1 MDLNEEC
8 FQELGE
14 WMDELL
20 AKLPGLTQKAR
31 REMEKSGEEPIT
43 TTVGLFSFRSPAPRA
58 TRSRSLDDE
67 L

>member
-1 MDLNEEC
+1 MDPNEER

-20 AKLPGLTQKAR
+20 AKLQGLEQKAG
-31 REMEKSGEEPIT
+31 REVEKSGEEPIT
-43 TTVGLFSFRSPAPRA
+43 TRVGLFSFRSPAPPA